1 MEQGHSPH
9 HCKPNGKTLWI
20 TNVALIGFLI
30 VGGYYLA
37 TEHRA
42 HFFGILPFLL
52 LLSCPVMHLFMH
64 HGHKHKHVQADGMPS
79 PSTPELRS
87 GVAAQMATG
96 EGDRP

>member
-1 MEQGHSPH
+1 MESGHNPH
-9 HCKPNGKTLWI
+9 HCKPNGKTPWI
-20 TNVALIGFLI
+20 TNIAFVSFLI
-30 VGGYYLA
+30 FGGYYLA

-64 HGHKHKHVQADGMPS
+64 HGHKHKHVKAAGTPTPS
-79 PSTPELRS
+79 ALEIRS
-87 GVAAQMATG
+87 GVAAQIAIT